1 MATMVRFQEVFSHDG
16 SLWFRTWDNEVLSV
30 KSLNDGVMVIDPM
43 IGTNIQKT
51 AAIVAGCFD
60 EESNLNGL
68 KAIEFDFNGV
78 YISVNAKNAQ
88 VDTILKMF
96 EDGWQKNC
104 EEAEARRREYEKTPE
119 YRAERAKALKIQ
131 RRREQVHQLVLDTD
145 KSSEMEF
152 KDEEAHKLWD
162 EFCAKQAE
170 DETGYSQCV
179 VDYARYWAKF
189 MQYLKEKHNVS
200 VIQIAGRASHDA
212 DVNGITGFMY
222 GCAVNVLS
230 QVWKYGE
237 ELRVWHNKQYGHEGD
252 GVVNPAV
259 LTVSVG

>member
-1 MATMVRFQEVFSHDG
+1 METMVRFQEVFSHDG
-16 SLWFRTWDNEVLSV
+16 SLWFRTLDNEVLSV
-30 KSLNDGVMVIDPM
+30 KALNDGVMVIDPM

-152 KDEEAHKLWD
+152 KS
-162 EFCAKQAE
+162 F
-170 DETGYSQCV
+170 GMS
-179 VDYARYWAKF
+179 
-189 MQYLKEKHNVS
+189 S
-200 VIQIAGRASHDA
+200 VQNRQKMRLA
-212 DVNGITGFMY
+212 T
-222 GCAVNVLS
+222 VNVLWITHVTGQS
-230 QVWKYGE
+230 LCSTSKKNIMF
-237 ELRVWHNKQYGHEGD
+237 L
-252 GVVNPAV
+252 
-259 LTVSVG
+259 